1 MSNAGKGTVPE
12 AEQGTVPDAWEGTLS
27 DPWLPWAVRVAPR
40 SAPDAFR
47 AEVQRHRLDDVTV
60 IDRCSDSFSGARGPR
75 EIAATDG
82 DFLVVRIVR
91 CGNEVFRRGGDQWL
105 LEAGDA
111 IVWESDR
118 PARFDACGPVVTRSL
133 VMPRRSLHDV
143 GCPLTASNPP
153 AAGRLPA
160 VNLLAGYLDA
170 LDATLPAL
178 SGPPGVA
185 ARNALLELVWGAL
198 RPATPLDP
206 QAVRPARWAAVEHYL
221 DTHLG
226 RSDLSADEVAATHGI
241 SVRTLGRLFTEHGG
255 TFTGILRAKRIARVR
270 DDLLTSDVTI
280 EALARRWGFFD
291 TSHLNRRFRAVH
303 ELSPH
308 EYRLRHRE
316 AVSDV
321 QRVASKRPS
330 RTP

>member
-1 MSNAGKGTVPE
+1 MYEEAGV
-12 AEQGTVPDAWEGTLS
+12 WEGALS
-27 DPWLPWAVRVAPR
+27 DPWLPWAVRVPTG

-47 AEVQRHRLDDVTV
+47 AEVRRHRLDDVMV
-60 IDRCSDSFSGARGPR
+60 VDRCSGAFSGVRGPR
-75 EIAATDG
+75 QIAATEG

-91 CGNEVFRRGGDQWL
+91 SGSELFRQDGGEWAL
-105 LEAGDA
+105 AAGDA

-118 PARFDACGPVVTRSL
+118 PARFTARGPVVTRSL
-133 VMPRRSLHDV
+133 IMPRRSLHDV
-143 GCPLTASNPP
+143 GCPLTGGSPP

-160 VNLLAGYLDA
+160 VHLLTAYLDA

-206 QAVRPARWAAVEHYL
+206 QAVGPARWAAVEHYL
-221 DTHLG
+221 DTRLG
-226 RSDLSADEVAATHGI
+226 RGDLSADEVAAEHGI
-241 SVRTLGRLFTEHGG
+241 SVRTLGRLFAEQGG

-270 DDLLTSDVTI
+270 HELLTGDATV

-303 ELSPH
+303 GLSPN

-316 AVSDV
+316 AGPDADRAPSE
-321 QRVASKRPS
+321 QPSRVISKRPS